1 MTFEIEF
8 HPKPA
13 KEAKELLRMNIEFAA
28 EFRTFLQALAH
39 EPYKFPKKKG
49 KLKSCRALNF
59 KIKDNSWRLV
69 FRIIEARDVVEI
81 LAVGLHDDA
90 YNSAIRRV
98 EQ

>member
-8 HPKPA
+8 HPKAA

-59 KIKDNSWRLV
+59 KIKDNSWQLV

-90 YNSAIRRV
+90 
-98 EQ
+98 